1 MNSNEVKLIVG
12 GCALGKEFLDSPIKD
27 INDINLNETVL
38 KMKLDDA
45 NINLDDIKAKDF
57 GMYFNVVN
65 SGKEPY
71 INNLNETQTLKEII
85 ESVGDVLEDSSYDD
99 NIVDQIEKGNLKI
112 IGENNKK
119 YVFNK
124 DDLEKPFYKII
135 ANINKFAVE
144 VDENLPIIQF
154 QIPTLE
160 INPKNIYTRKII
172 TEDKKLIRENTEGNV
187 ERKYGRYILKG
198 LNSPKDKDKDKD
210 KEIVKETKTEIV
222 IEVEK
227 EKEIPKYEP
236 YGKRGNKNIRLINKT
251 HKDFEDD
258 KFEKKTTSNNT
269 IYSNYIRNKKPIE
282 KNNLKAKTESELIDD
297 LEKIEKDNV
306 KTFLRKDLLDIYDSV
321 NGEIDNF
328 KKDVFYNNINSFE
341 GKMGEFDKGKMPYSY
356 KRRKVGDLNKGRDKS
371 EDAYKKFVVQTKKY
385 IEEKVDDKNIK

>member
-160 INPKNIYTRKII
+160 INQTLEIDPINNNLINQDQINNVFSNNSIEDSSKIENKQALEINQTNNNLIKPDQINKNSSKIGNNPTFEIDPANNNLNNLYQINNIYRSEIECSSESQNKPKKSSWLFKLLISLAIIFAVLSILAFALEFALALKII
-172 TEDKKLIRENTEGNV
+172 FVVVAVICSIGSIVSGFVNRCKKGNPV
-187 ERKYGRYILKG
+187 
-198 LNSPKDKDKDKD
+198 S
-210 KEIVKETKTEIV
+210 T
-222 IEVEK
+222 
-227 EKEIPKYEP
+227 
-236 YGKRGNKNIRLINKT
+236 
-251 HKDFEDD
+251 
-258 KFEKKTTSNNT
+258 
-269 IYSNYIRNKKPIE
+269 
-282 KNNLKAKTESELIDD
+282 
-297 LEKIEKDNV
+297 
-306 KTFLRKDLLDIYDSV
+306 
-321 NGEIDNF
+321 
-328 KKDVFYNNINSFE
+328 
-341 GKMGEFDKGKMPYSY
+341 
-356 KRRKVGDLNKGRDKS
+356 DLNG
-371 EDAYKKFVVQTKKY
+371 YGP
-385 IEEKVDDKNIK
+385 NILNDPNQDLHQYQYPSQYPSQNLNNQY